1 MKTAFGVISI
11 LALAGTAGPAFAGLE
26 VCNKSGQTVYVAVGY
41 PDGDNWVAEGWW
53 EIGAADCTTII
64 TGDLSSR
71 YYYVRG
77 EGEDDMVWEGDHYF
91 CTTNTK
97 FTLVDDTDCESGTVA
112 RKGFFQV
119 DTGDSRDWTANLLD
133 E

>member
-26 VCNKSGQTVYVAVGY
+26 VCNKSGQTAYVAVGY
-41 PDGDNWVAEGWW
+41 PDGDKWVAEGWW
-53 EIGAADCTTII
+53 EVGVADCTTVL

-77 EGEDDMVWEGDHYF
+77 EGVDDLVWEGDHYF
-91 CTTNTK
+91 CTTSTK
-97 FTLVDDTDCESGTVA
+97 FTLVDDTECESGTVT
-112 RKGFFQV
+112 RKAFFQV
-119 DTGDSRDWTANLLD
+119 DTGDSRDWTTNLLD